1 MKKFV
6 YKSCGIDDNEFV
18 RGAVPMTKSEVRA
31 VTISKLQLTEDDTF
45 IDIGAGTGS
54 ISIEAGFL
62 CKKVYA
68 VEVNPHATKLIGE
81 NIDHF
86 SLHNVEIIEGK
97 APVCMQDI
105 DMVDKVFVG
114 GTKGNMIEI
123 MDWMD
128 DRLSK
133 NGVIVGNFIT
143 LENAV
148 LFINELRQG
157 RYNDIDIA
165 QIAVSKGKFIGG
177 LTMME
182 ANNPIYIV
190 SGVKQ

>member
-1 MKKFV
+1 MKKFI
-6 YKSCGIDDNEFV
+6 YKSVGIADSEFV

-31 VTISKLQLTEDDTF
+31 VTISKLQLTVDDTF

-68 VEVNPHATKLIGE
+68 VEVNPDATKLIGE

-86 SLHNVEIIEGK
+86 SLRNVEVIEGK
-97 APVCMQDI
+97 APLCMQDI

-123 MDWMD
+123 MDWVD

>member
-1 MKKFV
+1 MKKFA
-6 YKSCGIDDNEFV
+6 YKFCGIDDNEFV

-31 VTISKLQLTEDDTF
+31 VTISKLQLAADDTF

-68 VEVNPHATKLIGE
+68 VEVNPDATKLIGE

-86 SLHNVEIIEGK
+86 SLHNVEVIEGK
-97 APVCMQDI
+97 APLCMQDI
-105 DMVDKVFVG
+105 DMVDKVFIG

-123 MDWMD
+123 MDWVD
-128 DRLSK
+128 DRISK

>member
-6 YKSCGIDDNEFV
+6 YKSYGIDDKEFV
-18 RGAVPMTKSEVRA
+18 RGAIPMTKSEVRA
-31 VTISKLQLTEDDTF
+31 VTISKLQLTADDTF

-68 VEVNPHATKLIGE
+68 VEVNPDATKLIGE

-86 SLHNVEIIEGK
+86 SLHNVEVIEGK
-97 APVCMQDI
+97 APLCMQDI
-105 DMVDKVFVG
+105 DMVDKVFIG

-123 MDWMD
+123 MDWVD
-128 DRLSK
+128 DRISK